1 MQQTRNRLE
10 GPGSQTRIADLRA
23 QFKSTSADMKK
34 PPKPPKPRKAVKRD
48 SEDERAAKAE
58 RLAMAQHTTSLL
70 AGGKSTRNY
79 KRPGEKS
86 ERKGGGLFFQLLLVM
101 IIAGGVAYALDPSI
115 VPPEWIDK
123 ARGVVGQYIKI

>member
-1 MQQTRNRLE
+1 MQQTRKRLE

-23 QFKSTSADMKK
+23 QFQSASIDVK
-34 PPKPPKPRKAVKRD
+34 KPPKPRKPVKRE

-58 RLAMAQHTTSLL
+58 RQAQAQHTTSLL
-70 AGGKSTRNY
+70 AGGKSSKNY
-79 KRPGEKS
+79 KRPGEKA
-86 ERKGGGLFFQLLLVM
+86 ERKGGGGLFFQLLLVM

-123 ARGVVGQYIKI
+123 ARDFVGQYVKI